1 MLKIKEI
8 ASSVSGIVFLTM
20 VLILLSNIRLFPSRE
35 DEVTAFFLTL
45 GAFLWLL
52 VVPLLIVKFV
62 FKNPLRD
69 FGWRLPENWPR
80 ALTLT
85 LLVLALFVP
94 LMFYFS
100 NSQVFKDFYTARG
113 LSVSG
118 FLLVNILM
126 SLVYYFSEEFLFR
139 GFMLWGL
146 FRKIGYHSI
155 WLSGLVFGAFHA
167 VKPMPEFIFSFFAG
181 FILAYLALKTK
192 SFIPAFVVHYIM
204 ALVLNIMLVLV

>member
-8 ASSVSGIVFLTM
+8 TSSVSGIIFLTI
-20 VLILLSNIRLFPSRE
+20 VLVFLSNIRLFPLRE

-45 GAFLWLL
+45 GAFLWLFI
-52 VVPLLIVKFV
+52 VPLLVVKFV

-69 FGWRLPENWPR
+69 FGWRLPESWPR

-100 NSQVFKDFYTARG
+100 NGQVFKDFYTARG

-139 GFMLWGL
+139 GFMFWGL

-155 WLSGLVFGAFHA
+155 WLSSLVFAAFHA
-167 VKPMPEFIFSFFAG
+167 VKPMPEFVFSFFAG
-181 FILAYLALKTK
+181 LVLAYLALKTK